1 MCEQEYKI
9 KSILISYRIVQS
21 QFGEVGIVWKM
32 KNKDAMITRVFLPES
47 GKKIKYV
54 IKKVYP
60 DAVFGSVP
68 IINKIYKKLENFLKG
83 KPIEFSLNNIDL
95 KQLYNFQKKVLLVER
110 QIPYG
115 WVSTYGRLAKK
126 IGVPRASRA
135 VGQALA
141 RNPFP
146 IIIPCH
152 RTIRSDGSLGGFQ
165 GGLKL
170 KRKLLEIEGIQ
181 FNRKGKVIIDKV
193 W

>member
-1 MCEQEYKI
+1 M
-9 KSILISYRIVQS
+9 QS
-21 QFGEVGIVWKM
+21 QFGEVGIVWKV
-32 KNKDAMITRVFLPES
+32 KNKEVMITRVFLPES
-47 GKKIKYV
+47 GKKIKYI
-54 IKKVYP
+54 IKKLYP
-60 DAVFGSVP
+60 DAVLGSVS
-68 IINKIYKKLENFLKG
+68 IINKICKKLENFLKG

-95 KQLYNFQKKVLLVER
+95 TQLHNFQKKVLVFEK

-152 RTIRSDGSLGGFQ
+152 RVIKANGSLGGFQ

-170 KRKLLEIEGIQ
+170 KRNLLELEGVQ
-181 FNRKGKVIIDKV
+181 FHREGKVIMDKV

>member
-1 MCEQEYKI
+1 M
-9 KSILISYRIVQS
+9 ILISYKIVQS
-21 QFGEVGIVWKM
+21 QFGEVGIVWKV
-32 KNKDAMITRVFLPES
+32 KNKDAMITRIFLPEL

-68 IINKIYKKLENFLKG
+68 IINKICKKLENFLKG

-95 KQLYNFQKKVLLVER
+95 TQLYDFQKKVLLIER

-115 WVSTYGRLAKK
+115 CVSTYGRLAKK
-126 IGVPRASRA
+126 IGVPRAGRA

-146 IIIPCH
+146 LVIPCH
-152 RTIRSDGSLGGFQ
+152 RTIRSDGSLGGFG

-170 KRKLLEIEGIQ
+170 KRQLLELEGVRFDQRGRVVSIVNSQ
-181 FNRKGKVIIDKV
+181 AQ
-193 W
+193 

>member
-1 MCEQEYKI
+1 M
-9 KSILISYRIVQS
+9 QS
-21 QFGEVGIVWKM
+21 QFGEIGIVWKV
-32 KNKDAMITRVFLPES
+32 KNKKAMITRIFLPES

-68 IINKIYKKLENFLKG
+68 IINKICKKLENFLKG

-95 KQLYNFQKKVLLVER
+95 TQLYDFQKNVLLIER
-110 QIPYG
+110 QIPYR

-126 IGVPRASRA
+126 IGVPRAGRA

-146 IIIPCH
+146 LVIPCH
-152 RTIRSDGSLGGFQ
+152 RTIRSNGSLGGFQ

-170 KRKLLEIEGIQ
+170 KRKLLKLEGIQ
-181 FNRKGKVIIDKV
+181 FNRKGKVIMDKV

>member
-1 MCEQEYKI
+1 M
-9 KSILISYRIVQS
+9 QS
-21 QFGEVGIVWKM
+21 HFGEVGIVWKVK
-32 KNKDAMITRVFLPES
+32 KNDAMITRIFLPES

-60 DAVFGSVP
+60 DAVFGRVP
-68 IINKIYKKLENFLKG
+68 IINKICKKLENFLKG
-83 KPIEFSLNNIDL
+83 KPIEFSLDNIDCKKL
-95 KQLYNFQKKVLLVER
+95 NNFQKKVLLLEK

-152 RTIRSDGSLGGFQ
+152 RVIKADGSPGGFK

-170 KRKLLEIEGIQ
+170 KRELLELEGIQ
-181 FNRKGKVIIDKV
+181 FNRKGKVIMDKV

>member
-1 MCEQEYKI
+1 MYEQEYKI

>member
-1 MCEQEYKI
+1 
-9 KSILISYRIVQS
+9 VQS
-21 QFGEVGIVWKM
+21 QFGEVGIVWKV
-32 KNKDAMITRVFLPES
+32 KNNDEMITRIFLPES
-47 GKKIKYV
+47 GKKTKYV
-54 IKKVYP
+54 IKNAHP
-60 DAVFGSVP
+60 DAVFGSVS
-68 IINKIYKKLENFLKG
+68 IINKICKKLENFLKG

-95 KQLYNFQKKVLLVER
+95 TQLYNFQKKVLLLER
-110 QIPYG
+110 KIPYG

-126 IGVPRASRA
+126 TGVPRASRV

-152 RTIRSDGSLGGFQ
+152 RVIKADGSLGGFQ

-170 KRKLLEIEGIQ
+170 KRKLLELEGIQ
-181 FNRKGKVIIDKV
+181 FNHKGKVIRDKV

>member
-1 MCEQEYKI
+1 M
-9 KSILISYRIVQS
+9 QS
-21 QFGEVGIVWKM
+21 QFGEIGIVWKV
-32 KNKDAMITRVFLPES
+32 KNKNAMITRIFLPES

-54 IKKVYP
+54 IKKVFP

-68 IINKIYKKLENFLKG
+68 IINKICKKLENFLKG

-95 KQLYNFQKKVLLVER
+95 TQLYDFQKKVLLIER

-126 IGVPRASRA
+126 IGVPRAGRA

-146 IIIPCH
+146 LVIPCH
-152 RTIRSDGSLGGFQ
+152 RTIRSDGSLGGFG

-170 KRKLLEIEGIQ
+170 KRQLLELEGVRFDQ
-181 FNRKGKVIIDKV
+181 RGKVVSIV
-193 W
+193 NSQAQ

>member
-1 MCEQEYKI
+1 M
-9 KSILISYRIVQS
+9 
-21 QFGEVGIVWKM
+21 WKV
-32 KNKDAMITRVFLPES
+32 KNKDAMITRIFLPEP

-54 IKKVYP
+54 IKKVFP

-68 IINKIYKKLENFLKG
+68 IINKICKKLENFLKG

-95 KQLYNFQKKVLLVER
+95 TQLYDFQKKVLLIER

-115 WVSTYGRLAKK
+115 CVSTYGRLAKK
-126 IGVPRASRA
+126 IGVPRAGRA

-146 IIIPCH
+146 LVIPCH
-152 RTIRSDGSLGGFQ
+152 RTIRSDGSLGGFG

-170 KRKLLEIEGIQ
+170 KRQLLELEGVRFDQRGRVVSIVNSQ
-181 FNRKGKVIIDKV
+181 AQ
-193 W
+193 

>member
-1 MCEQEYKI
+1 M
-9 KSILISYRIVQS
+9 VQL
-21 QFGEVGIVWKM
+21 QFGEVGIVWKA
-32 KNKDAMITRVFLPES
+32 KNKDAMITRIFLPES

-60 DAVFGSVP
+60 DAVFGRVP
-68 IINKIYKKLENFLKG
+68 IINKICKKLENFLKG
-83 KPIEFSLNNIDL
+83 KPIVFSLDNIDFKKL
-95 KQLYNFQKKVLLVER
+95 NNFQKKVLLLER
-110 QIPYG
+110 QIPYA

-152 RTIRSDGSLGGFQ
+152 RVIKANGSLGGFQ

-170 KRKLLEIEGIQ
+170 KRNLLELEGVQ
-181 FNRKGKVIIDKV
+181 FHRKGKVIMDKV

>member
-1 MCEQEYKI
+1 M
-9 KSILISYRIVQS
+9 QS

-32 KNKDAMITRVFLPES
+32 KNKGAMITRVFLPDS
-47 GKKIKYV
+47 RKKIKYV

-68 IINKIYKKLENFLKG
+68 IINKICKKLENFLKG
-83 KPIEFSLNNIDL
+83 KLIVFSLNNIDL

-135 VGQALA
+135 VGQTLA

-170 KRKLLEIEGIQ
+170 KRKLLELEGIQ
-181 FNRKGKVIIDKV
+181 FNRKGKVIMDRV

>member
-126 IGVPRASRA
+126 IGVPRAGRA

>member
-68 IINKIYKKLENFLKG
+68 IINKICKKLGNFLKG

>member
-1 MCEQEYKI
+1 
-9 KSILISYRIVQS
+9 VQS
-21 QFGEVGIVWKM
+21 QFGEVGIVWKV
-32 KNKDAMITRVFLPES
+32 KNKDAMITRIFLPEP

-68 IINKIYKKLENFLKG
+68 IINEICKKLENFLKG

-95 KQLYNFQKKVLLVER
+95 TQLYDFQKKVLLIER

-126 IGVPRASRA
+126 IGVPRAGRA

-141 RNPFP
+141 KNPFP
-146 IIIPCH
+146 LVIPCH
-152 RTIRSDGSLGGFQ
+152 RIIRSNGSLGGFQ

-170 KRKLLEIEGIQ
+170 KRKLLKLEGIQ
-181 FNRKGKVIIDKV
+181 FNRKGKVIMDKA

>member
-1 MCEQEYKI
+1 
-9 KSILISYRIVQS
+9 
-21 QFGEVGIVWKM
+21 
-32 KNKDAMITRVFLPES
+32 MITRIFLPES

-54 IKKVYP
+54 IKKVFP

-68 IINKIYKKLENFLKG
+68 IINKICKKLENFLKG

-95 KQLYNFQKKVLLVER
+95 TQLYDFQENVLLIER
-110 QIPYG
+110 QIPYR

-126 IGVPRASRA
+126 IGVPRAGRA

-146 IIIPCH
+146 LVIPCH
-152 RTIRSDGSLGGFQ
+152 RTIRSNGSLGGFQ

-170 KRKLLEIEGIQ
+170 KRKLLKLEGIQ
-181 FNRKGKVIIDKV
+181 FNRKGKVIMDKV

>member
-1 MCEQEYKI
+1 M
-9 KSILISYRIVQS
+9 
-21 QFGEVGIVWKM
+21 WKV
-32 KNKDAMITRVFLPES
+32 KNKDAMITRIFLPEL

-68 IINKIYKKLENFLKG
+68 IINKICKKLENFLKG

-95 KQLYNFQKKVLLVER
+95 TQLYDFQKKVLLIER

-115 WVSTYGRLAKK
+115 CVSTYGRLAKK
-126 IGVPRASRA
+126 IGVPRAGRA

-146 IIIPCH
+146 LVIPCH
-152 RTIRSDGSLGGFQ
+152 RTIRSDGSLGGFG

-170 KRKLLEIEGIQ
+170 KRQLLELEGVRFDQRGRVVSIVNSQ
-181 FNRKGKVIIDKV
+181 AQ
-193 W
+193 

>member
-1 MCEQEYKI
+1 M
-9 KSILISYRIVQS
+9 QS

>member
-1 MCEQEYKI
+1 
-9 KSILISYRIVQS
+9 
-21 QFGEVGIVWKM
+21 
-32 KNKDAMITRVFLPES
+32 MITRIFLPES

-54 IKKVYP
+54 IKKVFP

-68 IINKIYKKLENFLKG
+68 IINKICKKLENFLKG

-95 KQLYNFQKKVLLVER
+95 TQLYDFQENVLLIER
-110 QIPYG
+110 QIPYR

-126 IGVPRASRA
+126 IGVPRAGRA

-146 IIIPCH
+146 LVIPCH
-152 RTIRSDGSLGGFQ
+152 RTIRSNGSLGGFR

-170 KRKLLEIEGIQ
+170 KRKLLKLEGIQ
-181 FNRKGKVIIDKV
+181 FNRKGKVIMDKV